1 MIFLRNLGLQAS
13 PKLKKLKNTGALQ
26 TRIGAG
32 QTLGEPGNLGSLW
45 SSQGDPFLKEMD
57 DFLKESGP
65 PGLNS
70 PKT

>member
-1 MIFLRNLGLQAS
+1 MISLRNLGLQAS
-13 PKLKKLKNTGALQ
+13 IIPKLKKLKNTGDLQ

-32 QTLGEPGNLGSLW
+32 QALEELWEPLEEPGAL
-45 SSQGDPFLKEMD
+45 FLKEID
-57 DFLKESGP
+57 AFLKESGP